1 MIILCNVFLLVTI
14 SDSVQVWEIPIQ
26 INIVGI
32 GAADQEVLSTL
43 KQITINNFCIF
54 SKSSIDSNVSLKSY
68 YIFFIDD
75 RDLTLSVEVFHPSGF
90 MLGIKCI
97 LVESINFL
105 TSASLA

>member
-43 KQITINNFCIF
+43 KQITINDFVHLRKSYIG
-54 SKSSIDSNVSLKSY
+54 SKASLKGF
-68 YIFFIDD
+68 YIF
-75 RDLTLSVEVFHPSGF
+75 
-90 MLGIKCI
+90 
-97 LVESINFL
+97 
-105 TSASLA
+105 AY